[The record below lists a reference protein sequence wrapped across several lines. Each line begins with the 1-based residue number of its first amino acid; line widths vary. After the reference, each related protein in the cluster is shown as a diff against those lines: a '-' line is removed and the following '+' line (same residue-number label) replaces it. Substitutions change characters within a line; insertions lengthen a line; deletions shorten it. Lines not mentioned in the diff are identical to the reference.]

1 MNFLVRLLLLPFAAL
16 YAVITDIRSWLYRK
30 KILFSAKFDLPII
43 CVGNLRV
50 GGTGKTPH
58 IEMLIRLL
66 KDSYQIATLSRG
78 YGRKTKGFRLAD
90 SQATAQSIGDE
101 PMQFYEKFGGN
112 ISVAV
117 GEERALAIPELL
129 YLCPQTSL
137 ILLDDAFQHLA
148 VKPSCSIL
156 LTEYAKPFYTDFVL
170 PAGRLRERRKAAQ
183 RADLIIV
190 TKTPPYISV
199 QEQAHIKTQI
209 ARYARQV
216 PVFFTKIAYGKPYF
230 LQHKTTAEHIQKVVL
245 LTAIA
250 NPKYFVEAMQ
260 ERYERVSVFTFADH
274 YFFKE
279 KDLTAIAHTI
289 STDTYLLCTEK
300 DATKLKNILP
310 KTLLPKTLVMPIEVE
325 FLEETMKT
333 DFMLHLKSFL

>member
-1 MNFLVRLLLLPFAAL
+1 MNFLARLLLLPFATL
-16 YAVITDIRSWLYRK
+16 YAIITDVRSWLYRK
-30 KILFSAKFDLPII
+30 KALFSAKFDLPIV

-58 IEMLIRLL
+58 IELLLRLF
-66 KDSYQIATLSRG
+66 SQTYQIAILSRG
-78 YGRKTKGFRLAD
+78 YGRKTRGFRLANQED
-90 SQATAQSIGDE
+90 TPQTIGDE
-101 PMQFYEKFGGN
+101 PMQFYEKFGEKVS
-112 ISVAV
+112 IAV

-129 YLCPQTSL
+129 YHRPDTNL

-183 RADLIIV
+183 RADIIIV
-190 TKTPPYISV
+190 SKCPEKLLQSQKEEIVQKIS
-199 QEQAHIKTQI
+199 E
-209 ARYARQV
+209 YAPNV
-216 PVFFTKIAYGKPYF
+216 PVFFTKINYGKPYF
-230 LQHKTTAEHIQKVVL
+230 LQTKKNAEDVKKVVL

-250 NPKYFVEAMQ
+250 NPDYFLKAMQ
-260 ERYERVSVFTFADH
+260 ERYECVLTFTFPDH

-279 KDLTAIAHTI
+279 KDLTTI
-289 STDTYLLCTEK
+289 GKHIPDDTYLLCTEK

-325 FLEETMKT
+325 FLEETMRT
-333 DFMLHLKSFL
+333 DFMLYLKSFL